1 MKSVWLKSDI
11 ANVYSLS
18 EMPGGEKDTW
28 QSEAALRAH
37 KDLR

>member
-11 ANVYSLS
+11 ADAYSWS
-18 EMPGGEKDTW
+18 EMPVREKDTW

-37 KDLR
+37 KDLK